1 MRYRKFV
8 GLEIDERE
16 YSFVELEGDLKS
28 GFQVN
33 YFQSKE
39 TPLLA
44 LPGAEK
50 TQERVIDWELLID
63 QIKKEFR
70 ERKLNSAA
78 VTVTLPESYYNF
90 LLLSLPPVKRRDL
103 SPLVEREIKK
113 THPLKENVKYELD
126 YMHLGGER
134 VRNIN
139 VLAVLIEQDRL
150 QEFHNN
156 FNVLDVRP
164 SVYSIKPLSL
174 YSLLIHFYPQLKNVI
189 LVDIGKETT
198 SILFI
203 RNGQLQFI
211 RNMYITL
218 GNIETALSKSLLVPM
233 DEAREFINK
242 YGFDFENYPQD
253 EQGRRFKSY
262 IISFLNRFKSELQ
275 RSILFYQEKIA
286 DGQKISK
293 IYLCGFALKI
303 KSVDEVF
310 RSELKLDAELLP
322 LPEKLNFQTEV
333 EEYKQKFAIHA
344 SAVGCCLLP
353 LLKEKI
359 SFVPRKERKRVSK
372 NVYFMIALGFVI
384 LDSLILYSSIG
395 YKKKLSSLKTELQEL
410 DKVLKTFPP
419 DLVKKYREVKQK
431 KKEIADLEEK
441 FMTAQ
446 RPHLAWKQ
454 LFLTFAKL
462 VGKEVLITDFRIFF
476 DENENMH
483 FEIQGEY
490 KGTYPDT
497 QLTLRKLRLRLEES
511 EYFSNVD
518 FTIFRGGEVKIGE
531 VRVFPFKI
539 NGLIEPRVLKKE
551 EL

>member
-1 MRYRKFV
+1 MKYKKFV
-8 GLEIDERE
+8 GLEIGERE

-33 YFQSKE
+33 YFHSE
-39 TPLLA
+39 EIPLLT

-50 TQERVIDWELLID
+50 IQERVIDWELLIN

-70 ERKLNSAA
+70 ERKLSSGA

-90 LLLSLPPVKRRDL
+90 FLLSLPPVKGKDL
-103 SPLVEREIKK
+103 SPLLEKEVKK
-113 THPLKENVKYELD
+113 IHPLKENVKYELG
-126 YMHLGGER
+126 YMLLGER
-134 VRNIN
+134 RVRSIN

-150 QEFHNN
+150 REFHNN

-174 YSLLIHFYPQLKNVI
+174 YSLLIHFYPQLKNII
-189 LVDIGKETT
+189 LVDIGKETA

-211 RNMYITL
+211 RNMYLTL
-218 GNIETALSKSLLVPM
+218 GNIETALSKSLLVPI
-233 DEAREFINK
+233 DVAREFIHK
-242 YGFDFENYPQD
+242 YGLDFDNYPQD

-286 DGQKISK
+286 GGQKISK
-293 IYLCGFALKI
+293 IYLCGSALRI

-322 LPEKLNFQTEV
+322 LPEKLNFQAEV
-333 EEYKQKFAIHA
+333 EEYKQKFAIYA

-353 LLKEKI
+353 FLKEKI
-359 SFVPRKERKRVSK
+359 NLVPKKERKKISK
-372 NVYFMIALGFVI
+372 NVYFMIALGFII
-384 LDSLILYSSIG
+384 LDILILYSSIG
-395 YKKKLSSLKTELQEL
+395 YKKKLSSLKTELQQL
-410 DKVLKTFPP
+410 DKVLKAFSP
-419 DLVKKYREVKQK
+419 DLEKNYHKVDQK
-431 KKEIADLEEK
+431 RAEIADLEEK
-441 FMTAQ
+441 FITAQ
-446 RPHLAWKQ
+446 RPHFNWKQ
-454 LFLTFAKL
+454 LFLTFAKI

-476 DENENMH
+476 DESENMH

-490 KGTYPDT
+490 KGTYPDA
-497 QLTLRKLRLRLEES
+497 QLTLRKLRLGLEES
-511 EYFSNVD
+511 EYFSGVD

-531 VRVFPFKI
+531 VKVFPFKI
-539 NGLIEPRVLKKE
+539 NGLIEPGVLKKE